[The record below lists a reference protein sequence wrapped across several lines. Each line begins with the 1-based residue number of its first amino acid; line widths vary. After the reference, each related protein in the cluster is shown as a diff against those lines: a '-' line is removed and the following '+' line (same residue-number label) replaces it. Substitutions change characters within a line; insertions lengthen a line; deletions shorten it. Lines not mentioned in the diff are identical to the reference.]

1 MFKLEFKHYYS
12 QAEKM
17 ESEKR
22 GIFSNHEK
30 KIFPEWI
37 MCRRGGMRM
46 VWNVNGVGKSLL
58 R

>member
-1 MFKLEFKHYYS
+1 MPKLEFKLYYS

-22 GIFSNHEK
+22 DIFSNHEK

-37 MCRRGGMRM
+37 VCRRGGMRM
-46 VWNVNGVGKSLL
+46 VRMV
-58 R
+58 

>member
-1 MFKLEFKHYYS
+1 MFKLKFEHYYS

-22 GIFSNHEK
+22 DIFSNHEK

-37 MCRRGGMRM
+37 VCRRGGMRM
-46 VWNVNGVGKSLL
+46 V
-58 R
+58 